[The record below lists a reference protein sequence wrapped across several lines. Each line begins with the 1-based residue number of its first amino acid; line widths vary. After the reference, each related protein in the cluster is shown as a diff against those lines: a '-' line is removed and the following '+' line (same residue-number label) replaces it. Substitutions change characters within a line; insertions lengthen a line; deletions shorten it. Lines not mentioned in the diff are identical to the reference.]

1 MPRPKLEIADIFRA
15 HGPAWRQAN
24 AGRVSLSQLKVMSAI
39 EACRTEALGGHVA
52 GCAKCGHHHIAYN
65 SCKNR
70 HCPKCQGPAARDWME
85 ARAEDL
91 LPVEYF
97 HVVFTIPAEIAQIA
111 YWNKKAVYGLLF
123 KASAQTVMTIAADP
137 KRLGAR
143 IGMTSVLH
151 TWGSALTHHPHI
163 HMIVPGGGLSPD
175 SAKWVA
181 CKPGFF
187 LHVRVLSRLFRRL
200 FLDGLMELHR
210 TGQLAFF
217 GDLEGLAAADAF
229 KAWLAPFRKAEWVV
243 YAKPPF
249 GGPEAVLAYLS
260 RYTHRVAISNAR
272 LVSADAQTVA
282 FSWKDYRIKS
292 GAPLPGSGLR
302 STTTRGRQKVMRL
315 ATPEFIRRF
324 LIHVLPEGFHRIRH
338 YGLLASSTRKD
349 NITKIRALLCL
360 QGQEQATVSG
370 REAEI
375 TPLTLRE
382 PCPCC
387 GGPMRIIEIFRRGQK
402 PMSRAPPRQQ
412 AA

>member
-1 MPRPKLEIADIFRA
+1 MPRPRLEIADIFRS
-15 HGPAWRQAN
+15 HGPAWRRAN
-24 AGRVSLSQLKVMSAI
+24 AGHVSLSQLKAMSAI

-52 GCAKCGHHHIAYN
+52 GCAECGHHHIAYN

-70 HCPKCQGPAARDWME
+70 HCPKCQGPAARDWMA

-97 HVVFTIPAEIAQIA
+97 HVVFTLPAEIAQIA
-111 YWNKKAVYGLLF
+111 FWNKKAVYGLLF

-137 KRLGAR
+137 KRMGAR
-143 IGMTSVLH
+143 VGMTSVLH

-175 SAKWVA
+175 GAKWVA

-210 TGQLAFF
+210 TGQLVFF
-217 GDLEGLAAADAF
+217 GDLEGVATADAF
-229 KAWLAPFRKAEWVV
+229 KAWLAPFRKTEWVV

-260 RYTHRVAISNAR
+260 RYTHRVAISNSR
-272 LVSADAQTVA
+272 LVSADAQTVT
-282 FSWKDYRIKS
+282 FRWKDYRIKS
-292 GAPLPGSGLR
+292 GD
-302 STTTRGRQKVMRL
+302 RQKVMRL

-324 LIHVLPEGFHRIRH
+324 LIHVLPDGFHRIRH
-338 YGLLASSTRKD
+338 YGLLASAKRKA
-349 NITKIRALLCL
+349 NITKIRAFLCIR
-360 QGQEQATVSG
+360 QPEQNVAQDPNV
-370 REAEI
+370 EAA
-375 TPLTLRE
+375 PLTLRE

-387 GGPMRIIEIFRRGQK
+387 GGAMRIIEIFRRCQK
-402 PMSRAPPRQQ
+402 PMSRAPPREQ

>member
-1 MPRPKLEIADIFRA
+1 VARPKLEIADIFRA

-24 AGRVSLSQLKVMSAI
+24 AGHVSLSQLKVMSAI

-70 HCPKCQGPAARDWME
+70 HCPKCQGPAARDWMA

-97 HVVFTIPAEIAQIA
+97 HVVFTLPAEIAQIA
-111 YWNKKAVYGLLF
+111 YWNKKAIYGLLF
-123 KASAQTVMTIAADP
+123 KASAETVMTIAADP
-137 KRLGAR
+137 KRMGAR
-143 IGMTSVLH
+143 VGMTSVLH
-151 TWGSALTHHPHI
+151 TWGSGLTHHPHI
-163 HMIVPGGGLSPD
+163 HMIVPGGGLSPGGT
-175 SAKWVA
+175 SWIA
-181 CKPGFF
+181 CRPGFF

-200 FLDGLMELHR
+200 FLDGLTELHR
-210 TGQLAFF
+210 AGQLAFF
-217 GDLEGLAAADAF
+217 GDLAGLSEAKAF
-229 KAWLAPFRKAEWVV
+229 ATWLAPFRKSEWVV

-272 LVSADAQTVA
+272 LVSADTQTLA
-282 FSWKDYRIKS
+282 FRWKDYRIKS
-292 GAPLPGSGLR
+292 GD
-302 STTTRGRQKVMRL
+302 RQKVMRL

-324 LIHVLPEGFHRIRH
+324 LIHVLPDGFHRIRH
-338 YGLLASSTRKD
+338 YGLLASSTRKA
-349 NITKIRALLCL
+349 NITKIRALLCV
-360 QGQEQATVSG
+360 QRPEQAVASEP
-370 REAEI
+370 EAEI
-375 TPLTLRE
+375 IPLTLRE

-387 GGPMRIIEIFRRGQK
+387 GGPMRIVEIFRRGQK
-402 PMSRAPPRQQ
+402 PMSRAPPRGQ

>member
-15 HGPAWRQAN
+15 HGPAWRQTN
-24 AGRVSLSQLKVMSAI
+24 AGHVSLSQLKVMSAI
-39 EACRTEALGGHVA
+39 DACRTEALGGHVA
-52 GCAKCGHHHIAYN
+52 GCVKCGHHHIAYN

-97 HVVFTIPAEIAQIA
+97 HVVFTMPAEIAQIA

-123 KASAQTVMTIAADP
+123 KASAETVMAIAADP
-137 KRLGAR
+137 KRMGAR
-143 IGMTSVLH
+143 VGMTSVLH

-175 SAKWVA
+175 GTKWVT
-181 CKPGFF
+181 CRRGFF

-200 FLDGLMELHR
+200 FLEGLSELHR
-210 TGQLAFF
+210 AGQLTFF
-217 GDLEGLAAADAF
+217 GDLAELTSADTF
-229 KAWLAPFRKAEWVV
+229 TAWLAPFRKSEWVV

-282 FSWKDYRIKS
+282 FRWKDYRIKS
-292 GAPLPGSGLR
+292 GD
-302 STTTRGRQKVMRL
+302 RQKVMRL

-324 LIHVLPEGFHRIRH
+324 LIHVLPDGFHRIRH
-338 YGLLASSTRKD
+338 YGLLASATRKA
-349 NITKIRALLCL
+349 NIRTIRALLCV
-360 QGQEQATVSG
+360 ERPDQAPASG
-370 REAEI
+370 PNAEI
-375 TPLTLRE
+375 ISLTLRE

-402 PMSRAPPRQQ
+402 PMSRAPPREQ

>member
-1 MPRPKLEIADIFRA
+1 MSRAKLEIADIFRA
-15 HGPAWRQAN
+15 HGPTWRRDN
-24 AGRVSLSQLKVMSAI
+24 AGHVSLAQLKVMSAI

-52 GCAKCGHHHIAYN
+52 GCTKCGHHHIAYN

-97 HVVFTIPAEIAQIA
+97 HVVFTLPAEIARIA
-111 YWNKKAVYGLLF
+111 YWNKRAVYGLLF
-123 KASAQTVMTIAADP
+123 KSSAQTVMTIAADP
-137 KRLGAR
+137 RRMGAR
-143 IGMTSVLH
+143 VGMTSVLH
-151 TWGSALTHHPHI
+151 TWGSALTHHPHV
-163 HMIVPGGGLSPD
+163 HMIVPGGGLSPGG
-175 SAKWVA
+175 SRWIA
-181 CKPGFF
+181 CRPGFF

-200 FLDGLMELHR
+200 FLEGLMDLHR
-210 TGQLAFF
+210 AGKLAFF
-217 GDLEGLAAADAF
+217 GDLEELAEAGAF
-229 KAWLAPFRKAEWVV
+229 AAWLAPFRKSEWVV

-272 LVSADAQTVA
+272 LVSADANTVA
-282 FSWKDYRIKS
+282 FRWKDYRIK
-292 GAPLPGSGLR
+292 
-302 STTTRGRQKVMRL
+302 RGDRQKVMRL

-324 LIHVLPEGFHRIRH
+324 LIHVLPDGFHRIRH
-338 YGLLASSTRKD
+338 YGLLASSTRKA

-360 QGQEQATVSG
+360 QRPEDPVAPSA
-370 REAEI
+370 EAEAA
-375 TPLTLRE
+375 PLTLRE

-402 PMSRAPPRQQ
+402 PMSRAPPREQ